1 MPKCYSSSEIEA
13 VLITLGFI
21 FVSQR
26 GSHQKFKDKNSL
38 ICILPANKKEI
49 PTGTFRSILKQM
61 HISLEQFVEV
71 LEKI

>member
-1 MPKCYSSSEIEA
+1 MPKCYSSSEIET
-13 VLITLGFI
+13 VLIVLGFV
-21 FVSQR
+21 FVTQR
-26 GSHQKFKDKNSL
+26 GSHQKFKDPNGS

-71 LEKI
+71 LQRI